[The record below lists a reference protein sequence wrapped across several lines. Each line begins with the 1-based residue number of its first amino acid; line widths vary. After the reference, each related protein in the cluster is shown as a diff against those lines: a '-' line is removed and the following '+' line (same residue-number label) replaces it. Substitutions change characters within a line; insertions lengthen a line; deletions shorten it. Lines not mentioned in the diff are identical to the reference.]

1 MAFVLRRPFAFSSS
15 LSTTARQ
22 LSKSAATRTAPVRAF
37 HQTPLKSS
45 QNHLFTSRTTVVA
58 SSPAKYQ
65 NVFQNAFRR
74 SYMQQPYQVSRP
86 DTAGLGQKLLW
97 GAAII
102 GGTMVVTNV
111 LFNRETR
118 EDGGMPPFERSY
130 LNETFL
136 HTGLGIGII
145 GLAAR
150 TLHQSGWSYRLMAYN
165 PWAVMGVSLVASI
178 GTMYATFATPPEK

>member
-1 MAFVLRRPFAFSSS
+1 M
-15 LSTTARQ
+15 
-22 LSKSAATRTAPVRAF
+22 
-37 HQTPLKSS
+37 
-45 QNHLFTSRTTVVA
+45 VA
-58 SSPAKYQ
+58 
-65 NVFQNAFRR
+65 
-74 SYMQQPYQVSRP
+74 
-86 DTAGLGQKLLW
+86 
-97 GAAII
+97 
-102 GGTMVVTNV
+102 TNV